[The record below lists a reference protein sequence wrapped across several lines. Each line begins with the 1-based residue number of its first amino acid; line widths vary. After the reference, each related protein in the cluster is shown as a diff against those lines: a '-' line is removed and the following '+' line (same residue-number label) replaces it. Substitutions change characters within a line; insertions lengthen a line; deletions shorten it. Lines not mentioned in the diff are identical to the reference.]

1 MSAHPCICGCH
12 RTANPTGDCACPCG
26 ARQAEAEELLAAA
39 RERMAMDDPFAPGQP
54 TPVDAETV
62 KRELVEALSS
72 CKFMSHAEAA
82 DALLGH
88 PVLGKLLKGE
98 R

>member
-1 MSAHPCICGCH
+1 MSDDTKTDDMLEATRAYLAQD
-12 RTANPTGDCACPCG
+12 RTLDELMPSPSVT
-26 ARQAEAEELLAAA
+26 AEAVRSA
-39 RERMAMDDPFAPGQP
+39 
-54 TPVDAETV
+54 
-62 KRELVEALSS
+62 LVEALSS